1 MSTQYDI
8 MLDLEA
14 AITNDAA
21 LAAWANTTFGRNVT
35 VKIGNR
41 PLKRLRPE
49 DYPVAVVVFEP
60 ELVEEQ
66 LMGET
71 NKLFEI
77 YHIEMGLHG
86 DDTKQAV
93 AAMAEFERLLAL
105 AVLADR
111 NRSGMAY
118 HTAATERI
126 GDGDVNHPY
135 HFMGVK
141 FRVSRFG
148 PY

>member
-8 MLDLEA
+8 MSDLES
-14 AITNDAA
+14 AITGDAS
-21 LAAWANTTFGRNVT
+21 LNNWAHSRFSRSVT
-35 VKIGNR
+35 VKLGNR
-41 PLKRLRPE
+41 PLKTLRPE
-49 DYPVAVVVFEP
+49 DYPVAVIVFEP
-60 ELVEEQ
+60 ELVEER
-66 LMGET
+66 LAGAT
-71 NKLFEI
+71 NKLIEV
-77 YHIEMGLHG
+77 YHIEMGVHG
-86 DDTKQAV
+86 DDPKV
-93 AAMAEFERLLAL
+93 AISDMAEFERLLAL

-111 NRSGMAY
+111 TRSGMAY
-118 HTAATERI
+118 HTAAIERI